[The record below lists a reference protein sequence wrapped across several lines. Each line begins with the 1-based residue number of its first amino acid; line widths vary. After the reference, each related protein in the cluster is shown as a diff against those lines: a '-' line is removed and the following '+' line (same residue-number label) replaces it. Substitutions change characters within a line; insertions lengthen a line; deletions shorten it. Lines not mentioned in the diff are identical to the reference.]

1 MFIKTPTCFF
11 CFFLFAYCNFTEYWK
26 TLLVTSSCIDKRQSR
41 LQIKK
46 VASSNPSTGF
56 DKPSPWTSVLQEH
69 CIMANLVLGACL
81 PNKKYLIVLCI
92 CLYVATKGGHF
103 VFLTHC
109 CMILMDTS
117 THLCD
122 HFASSTV
129 NSEMCVIWHVEFSTP
144 YLCVQDA
151 HSIEQPVGE
160 HEQERQHGQQGSEN
174 EDARHGG
181 LGRPEKQRPHG

>member
-1 MFIKTPTCFF
+1 
-11 CFFLFAYCNFTEYWK
+11 
-26 TLLVTSSCIDKRQSR
+26 
-41 LQIKK
+41 
-46 VASSNPSTGF
+46 
-56 DKPSPWTSVLQEH
+56 
-69 CIMANLVLGACL
+69 MANLVLGACL

-92 CLYVATKGGHF
+92 CLYVAMKGGHF

-122 HFASSTV
+122 HFASSTL
-129 NSEMCVIWHVEFSTP
+129 NSEMCVIWHIGFSTP

-181 LGRPEKQRPHG
+181 LGRPEKQRPHGQQQNKQLERYGDEEALTRRAARTQPLGPEQSRQDEEREWRQEHQQTQDNRERDD